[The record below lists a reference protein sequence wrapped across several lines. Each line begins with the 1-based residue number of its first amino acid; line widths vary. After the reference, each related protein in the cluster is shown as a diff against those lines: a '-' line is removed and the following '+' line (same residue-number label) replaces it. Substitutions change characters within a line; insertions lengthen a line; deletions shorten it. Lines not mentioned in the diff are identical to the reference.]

1 MNTLVAGIAGALLT
15 HIILSSITIS
25 TLKNDMKAHSDHAH
39 RQTVLL
45 DSVIENTNLL
55 RTQVQEQ
62 RVLLDATIEVQ
73 RKLVD
78 AVVKNSTP

>member
-1 MNTLVAGIAGALLT
+1 MNTLTAGIAGALLT
-15 HIILSSITIS
+15 HIIITS
-25 TLKNDMKAHSDHAH
+25 FHVKKLNEDMKAHSDHAH

-62 RVLLDATIEVQ
+62 KVLLDATIEVQ